1 MLMILLKSKYKKSP
15 LRNEESFEYLPVVK
29 ICYL

>member
-1 MLMILLKSKYKKSP
+1 MNLLKSKDKKSP
-15 LRNEESFEYLPVVK
+15 LRKEESFEYLPVVK